1 MLNPVTARK
10 IRDFCDEFSLCQS
23 IQEPTHFTASSS
35 SLIDILLVK
44 DVKHL
49 IKSGVGEPFLQNV
62 RFHCPIYG
70 IFNFSKPKKKSYMRH
85 IWMYDR
91 ADFDLLRQ
99 KAADFDW
106 ASLRSDDINIYA
118 NNITEKVFSLSIE
131 CIPNKQ
137 VRIRPSEPVWM
148 TSIIRHLI
156 RKRKRAFRKAKLT
169 DTPANWEKFRKLR
182 NKVISLIR
190 ESKKNRNEQLTN
202 TLRNQRL
209 RSKDWWTTLKTFIS
223 PLYRNSNAPLEK
235 DGIIYSESI
244 DKANLLNDY
253 FRDQTLLDEQNATL
267 PNMSVYNG
275 TILSNFVI
283 TEAEVKA
290 ALLSLPLGIA
300 SGPDDINNRVLQA
313 LATELSPEF
322 TTLFNQSLQQSDVP
336 DIWKISHVCPVSK
349 GGDVSSLSNNRPIS
363 LLNNIDKTFERI
375 VFKHLYSHFHDNDI
389 LTPLQFGFIP
399 GDSTVNQLTFLYDT
413 FCKALYS

>member
-1 MLNPVTARK
+1 
-10 IRDFCDEFSLCQS
+10 
-23 IQEPTHFTASSS
+23 
-35 SLIDILLVK
+35 
-44 DVKHL
+44 
-49 IKSGVGEPFLQNV
+49 
-62 RFHCPIYG
+62 
-70 IFNFSKPKKKSYMRH
+70 
-85 IWMYDR
+85 
-91 ADFDLLRQ
+91 
-99 KAADFDW
+99 
-106 ASLRSDDINIYA
+106 
-118 NNITEKVFSLSIE
+118 
-131 CIPNKQ
+131 
-137 VRIRPSEPVWM
+137 M

-169 DTPANWEKFRKLR
+169 DTQANWEKFRKLR

-209 RSKDWWTTLKTFIS
+209 SSKDWWTTLKTFIS

-244 DKANLLNDY
+244 NKANLLNDY

-267 PNMSVYNG
+267 PNMPVYNG

-290 ALLSLPLGIA
+290 ALLSLPLGKA
-300 SGPDDINNRVLQA
+300 SGPDEINNRVLQA

-336 DIWKISHVCPVSK
+336 DIWNRSHVCPVSK

-363 LLNNIDKTFERI
+363 LLSNIDKTFGRI
-375 VFKHLYSHFHDNDI
+375 VFKHLYNHFHDNDI
-389 LTPLQFGFIP
+389 LTPLQSGFIP
-399 GDSTVNQLTFLYDT
+399 GDSTVNQ
-413 FCKALYS
+413 